1 MSRYLGASWLAL
13 TAFLLSGSAFAFT
26 DLTNGKMLRTADKD
40 SPRSDKASFRWSQD
54 PALLAIP
61 QSPLCPA
68 ASSVR
73 LITNLGVLPEIALD
87 CAKWAIAGV
96 GFRYRDKDPLTGRSI
111 SMKLSA
117 GKLSASVKGPPYANA
132 PVVGPV
138 SFVETRVTIG
148 SAVLCGRWSAPPG
161 EIKRNQAAKVQIKGP
176 TAACQVVCG
185 NSIAEDG
192 EECDDG
198 NPVNGD
204 GCDDNCTVTA
214 CGNSIQTSGEGC
226 DDGNTMGGD
235 GCRANCTVEA
245 CGDGIT
251 DPLEDCDDSNTVGG
265 DCCSAT
271 CDYETAGSPCTSDSN
286 PCTNDVCNGSG
297 VCQHPNNTAPCND
310 LDGCTITDT
319 CAGGTCQGTLRAPWF
334 NEIDY
339 DDFFGVL
346 DDRDEFVEIAGPA
359 GADLSNFQLVHVEGG
374 LPGCLTPH
382 YAPQAAIGEPHF
394 VTTIPPGTV
403 LQDDTGTGIGFYVA
417 CFPSTSLNVVNLP
430 ACDDILPAP
439 RLDSNLLN
447 GHLVNASCSSI
458 PMTTM
463 SMRSAGRASSP
474 ASAPTARSSTSSHPT
489 AHRVMKAGWTAS
501 RSRRPRA
508 PSSEPCWRAS
518 GSTRRK
524 TLAASAR
531 GTGQPRRPDARC
543 SCGRP
548 AWRTPSRAWNAAPPA
563 LRSSTCRRGVCSSSV
578 DYLPRAILS
587 ISN

>member
-1 MSRYLGASWLAL
+1 
-13 TAFLLSGSAFAFT
+13 
-26 DLTNGKMLRTADKD
+26 
-40 SPRSDKASFRWSQD
+40 
-54 PALLAIP
+54 
-61 QSPLCPA
+61 
-68 ASSVR
+68 VR

-198 NPVNGD
+198 TPVNGD

-346 DDRDEFVEIAGPA
+346 DDRDEFVEIAGP
-359 GADLSNFQLVHVEGG
+359 GGRPPG
-374 LPGCLTPH
+374 LPDTPLR
-382 YAPQAAIGEPHF
+382 APGGDRRAPLRHHH
-394 VTTIPPGTV
+394 PPGNRAAGRYRNRHR
-403 LQDDTGTGIGFYVA
+403 LLRRLLPQHLAQCRESTGLRRHPPCSSPRLEPA
-417 CFPSTSLNVVNLP
+417 QWTSRERQRDRLSGWP
-430 ACDDILPAP
+430 AAP
-439 RLDSNLLN
+439 R
-447 GHLVNASCSSI
+447 
-458 PMTTM
+458 
-463 SMRSAGRASSP
+463 
-474 ASAPTARSSTSSHPT
+474 
-489 AHRVMKAGWTAS
+489 S
-501 RSRRPRA
+501 R
-508 PSSEPCWRAS
+508 
-518 GSTRRK
+518 
-524 TLAASAR
+524 
-531 GTGQPRRPDARC
+531 
-543 SCGRP
+543 
-548 AWRTPSRAWNAAPPA
+548 
-563 LRSSTCRRGVCSSSV
+563 
-578 DYLPRAILS
+578 
-587 ISN
+587 